1 LGWRSGMGSALAG
14 TVISDHQRQ
23 VLEGCWRAEVAAERG
38 EARPDRV
45 ARRRES
51 FKQQD
56 RSPARRFAADGHR
69 LAGALCRGRPAGVE
83 RDEAGAWT
91 EADDHGGEDQ
101 GGRRLDHANAAG
113 RSDAPEL
120 PDDGQGPGAQP
131 GDGARIWDAHGLK
144 PHGVKTFK
152 LSTDRR
158 FSERLTAVV
167 GLYLN
172 PPEKAIVFCVDGRQ
186 VCAAVVDIAGDVGHR
201 PNRADRAL
209 RRRLRRGVPQRE
221 GGPPRAKN
229 RARTRRRAAE

>member
-1 LGWRSGMGSALAG
+1 MGSALAG

-51 FKQQD
+51 FKQQIARQLGVSRPTVIVWRARFAED
-56 RSPARRFAADGHR
+56 GPRALSETKPGRGRKPTITAAKIKAVVDSTTQTRPVAQTHLSCRTMAKAQGLSPAT
-69 LAGALCRGRPAGVE
+69 V
-83 RDEAGAWT
+83 
-91 EADDHGGEDQ
+91 Q
-101 GGRRLDHANAAG
+101 
-113 RSDAPEL
+113 
-120 PDDGQGPGAQP
+120 
-131 GDGARIWDAHGLK
+131 RIWDAHGLK

-152 LSTDRR
+152 LSTDPR

-186 VCAAVVDIAGDVGHR
+186 MCAAVVDIAGDVGHR